1 MMMTSSGSRR
11 FLSLWLT
18 HWPTDQHRRRLRR
31 KARSSSM
38 SVSAPAAPMV
48 LAAQSNNRQEIQAV
62 DPRAA
67 KLGVKV
73 GMAVADARAWLPQLI
88 VEAHD
93 PAADAADLRRL
104 ADWATRFSPLVAP
117 DGADGVMLDIAGCAH
132 LWGSEAKMLADL
144 DRHLR
149 TFGLHHRAAIA
160 DTIGTAWALAR
171 FGTGDHLIAPQ
182 GNLRPALEQLPP
194 SGIAAFARTERP
206 AEAPGPHPHRR
217 SLRLAA
223 RRLGAA
229 VRRRADRPVGPG
241 AGPAGRGALPLL
253 PPPHCYVRL
262 DFAEPVSQRLGID
275 RALVLLLQRL
285 TEALRPHES
294 GPRKLELACYRL
306 DGETQRL
313 FVGTARASLDAAHL
327 FRLFEDKLDTLQP
340 DEGFEAM
347 RLSAGEVERLR
358 ATQTDLD
365 AEDAGSQDLAPLVDR
380 LSNRLGEQA
389 VHRFETR
396 ESHIPERAVRRL
408 PPLADSPRL
417 HWPKASQ
424 RPIRLLPHPEPIEA
438 VAPVPDDPPVQFRWR
453 HVVHRVRAAEGPERI
468 APEWWLPGE
477 GDAEI
482 RDYYRVEDAEG
493 RRYWLYRAGLYQA
506 DRRHAG
512 ICMGCSG
519 DMTTKQHTTLRHPK
533 ARPWD
538 RRMAATLAS
547 FIEEPLHDH
556 ARQLLKGKESLS
568 APDFLAEVGNIVW
581 KK

>member
-1 MMMTSSGSRR
+1 M
-11 FLSLWLT
+11 
-18 HWPTDQHRRRLRR
+18 
-31 KARSSSM
+31 
-38 SVSAPAAPMV
+38 
-48 LAAQSNNRQEIQAV
+48 LAAQNGNRQEIQAV

-67 KLGVKV
+67 KLGVKP
-73 GMAVADARAWLPQLI
+73 GMAVADARAWLPQLV

-93 PAADAADLRRL
+93 PAADAADLRRM

-149 TFGLHHRAAIA
+149 KFGLHHRAAIA
-160 DTIGTAWALAR
+160 DTIGAAWALAR
-171 FGTGDHLIAPQ
+171 FGMNDHVIAPQ
-182 GNLRPALEQLPP
+182 GNLRPALTQLPP
-194 SGIAAFARTERP
+194 LA
-206 AEAPGPHPHRR
+206 
-217 SLRLAA
+217 LRLSPELSEQLKRLGLTRIADLYALPRAALA
-223 RRLGAA
+223 RRFGAA
-229 VRRRADRPVGPG
+229 LIDRLDQ
-241 AGPAGRGALPLL
+241 ALGQRDEALSPLL
-253 PPPHCYVRL
+253 QPPHCYVRL
-262 DFAEPVSQRLGID
+262 DFAEPVSQRTGID

-285 TEALRPHES
+285 TAALRPHES
-294 GPRKLELACYRL
+294 GPRKLELACYRV

-313 FVGTARASLDAAHL
+313 FVGTARPSLDAAHL
-327 FRLFEDKLDTLQP
+327 FRLFEDKLDTLMP

-380 LSNRLGEQA
+380 LSNRLGESA
-389 VHRFETR
+389 VHRFETH

-408 PPLADSPRL
+408 SPLADSPRL

-477 GDAEI
+477 DDAEI

-493 RRYWLYRAGLYQA
+493 RRYWLYRAGLYQTDPA
-506 DRRHAG
+506 PR
-512 ICMGCSG
+512 
-519 DMTTKQHTTLRHPK
+519 
-533 ARPWD
+533 WY
-538 RRMAATLAS
+538 
-547 FIEEPLHDH
+547 LH
-556 ARQLLKGKESLS
+556 GM
-568 APDFLAEVGNIVW
+568 FG
-581 KK
+581 

>member
-1 MMMTSSGSRR
+1 MAGP
-11 FLSLWLT
+11 L
-18 HWPTDQHRRRLRR
+18 
-31 KARSSSM
+31 
-38 SVSAPAAPMV
+38 V
-48 LAAQSNNRQEIQAV
+48 LAAQNSNRQEIQAV

-67 KLGVKV
+67 KLGVKP
-73 GMAVADARAWLPQLI
+73 GMAVADARAWLPQLV

-93 PAADAADLRRL
+93 PTADAADLRRL

-149 TFGLHHRAAIA
+149 KFGLHHRAAIA
-160 DTIGTAWALAR
+160 DTIGAAWALAR
-171 FGTGDHLIAPQ
+171 FGMNDHVIAPQ
-182 GNLRPALEQLPP
+182 GNLRPALTQLPP
-194 SGIAAFARTERP
+194 LA
-206 AEAPGPHPHRR
+206 
-217 SLRLAA
+217 LRLSPELSEQLKRLGLTRIADLCALPRAALA
-223 RRLGAA
+223 RRFGTALIDRLDQALGQ
-229 VRRRADRPVGPG
+229 RDE
-241 AGPAGRGALPLL
+241 ALSPLL

-262 DFAEPVSQRLGID
+262 DFAEPVSQRTGID

-285 TEALRPHES
+285 TAALRPHES
-294 GPRKLELACYRL
+294 GPRKLELACYRV

-313 FVGTARASLDAAHL
+313 FVGTARPSLDAAHL
-327 FRLFEDKLDTLQP
+327 FRLFEDKLDTLMP

-380 LSNRLGEQA
+380 LSNRLGESA
-389 VHRFETR
+389 VHRFETH

-477 GDAEI
+477 DDAEI

-493 RRYWLYRAGLYQA
+493 RRYWLYRAGLYQT
-506 DRRHAG
+506 D
-512 ICMGCSG
+512 
-519 DMTTKQHTTLRHPK
+519 P
-533 ARPWD
+533 
-538 RRMAATLAS
+538 
-547 FIEEPLHDH
+547 
-556 ARQLLKGKESLS
+556 
-568 APDFLAEVGNIVW
+568 APRWYLDGMFG
-581 KK
+581 